1 MSIVSSPLLRSA
13 SFDVLNKKNV
23 ITPEKS
29 TSLRRSSSASSS
41 SSSSTSSSSSHSY
54 SADKKYSYRTCP
66 MCSERLLVRIH
77 GAFVHKWINLHFAN
91 RHHEWMHVVVNLH

>member
-1 MSIVSSPLLRSA
+1 MSIVSSPLLRST
-13 SFDVLNKKNV
+13 SFDILNKKNDM
-23 ITPEKS
+23 TPEKS
-29 TSLRRSSSASSS
+29 TSLRRSSSASSASSS
-41 SSSSTSSSSSHSY
+41 SSSSTHSNN
-54 SADKKYSYRTCP
+54 DKKYSYRTCP

>member
-1 MSIVSSPLLRSA
+1 MSIVSSPLLRST
-13 SFDVLNKKNV
+13 SFDILSSKRIVEPR
-23 ITPEKS
+23 TS

-41 SSSSTSSSSSHSY
+41 SSSSSTSANSV
-54 SADKKYSYRTCP
+54 DKKYSYRTCP